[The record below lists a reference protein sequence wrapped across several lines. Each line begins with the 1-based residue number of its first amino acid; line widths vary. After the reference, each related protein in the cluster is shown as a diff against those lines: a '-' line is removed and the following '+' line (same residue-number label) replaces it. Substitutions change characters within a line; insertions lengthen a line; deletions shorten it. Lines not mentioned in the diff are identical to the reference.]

1 MNEVCTAVMI
11 CGSSILRVKCNDKAE
26 AQKSKKS
33 TSPAAF
39 EMDLAQKTISG
50 TSKVAINLE

>member
-39 EMDLAQKTISG
+39 EMDLG
-50 TSKVAINLE
+50 TWAFLPSFVELQI